1 MLKPATRGSVWLLVL
16 SVASA
21 QQSLATH
28 SSGAHRC
35 RKLAKLGRY
44 ENTTIISSTYVV
56 GNSTVQPW
64 GTCSMGPVA
73 VTAPLCRVRF
83 SVKTSKASEANAEA
97 WLPDEWYGR
106 FLAIGNGGL
115 GGCIDYTYLNYGS
128 SFHFA
133 TFASNHGHDGDQ
145 GQSFYKQPEVLHDYT
160 GRSVHAVS
168 VVGKQ
173 IVKAY
178 YSKPHMKSYFI
189 GCSAGG
195 RQGTYSA
202 LHWPEDFDGII
213 AAAPGTNFNIFLGS
227 LGLLSVNTGA
237 PEGNTSESFVPKT
250 LWATVRAEII
260 KQCDGLD
267 GVKDGVLDDPDAC
280 KVQFEALSCSNKA
293 KADSDCLTEVQ
304 LEAVKKLLTGTWTRW
319 RAALPR
325 LLAGIRCYCHI

>member
-1 MLKPATRGSVWLLVL
+1 
-16 SVASA
+16 
-21 QQSLATH
+21 
-28 SSGAHRC
+28 
-35 RKLAKLGRY
+35 
-44 ENTTIISSTYVV
+44 
-56 GNSTVQPW
+56 
-64 GTCSMGPVA
+64 
-73 VTAPLCRVRF
+73 
-83 SVKTSKASEANAEA
+83 
-97 WLPDEWYGR
+97 
-106 FLAIGNGGL
+106 
-115 GGCIDYTYLNYGS
+115 
-128 SFHFA
+128 
-133 TFASNHGHDGDQ
+133 
-145 GQSFYKQPEVLHDYT
+145 
-160 GRSVHAVS
+160 
-168 VVGKQ
+168 
-173 IVKAY
+173 
-178 YSKPHMKSYFI
+178 MKSYFI